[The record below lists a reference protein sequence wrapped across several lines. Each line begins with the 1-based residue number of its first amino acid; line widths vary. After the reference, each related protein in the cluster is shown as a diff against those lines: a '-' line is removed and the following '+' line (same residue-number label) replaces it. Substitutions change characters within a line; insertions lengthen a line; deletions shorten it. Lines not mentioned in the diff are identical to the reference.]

1 MMAPSRGLR
10 LLLSKQPTP
19 YICRQCQLRT
29 FTSSPISSSG
39 HNRWSKIKHDKARV
53 DAVKNRQR
61 AAFSQELTLAS
72 KLGGPDTAHNPRL
85 VDLITKAKR
94 EGMAKTSIE
103 AAIARGQGRSLSGAS
118 LENVTIEA
126 MMPGNVG
133 VIIESETDNR
143 LRTLQEVR
151 LVIKNAGGSTTPCSY
166 LFQKKGRVTFEAKDG
181 VGMDEIL
188 EPALDSGAMDVD
200 EGENGRLVIWTEP
213 GQTQSV
219 GDQVASALDLQVATS
234 EILWE
239 PNEETKVALAGEDAA
254 QELASFVDS
263 LQEEGTV
270 QGVAMNVAQGSVPSE
285 SWNELYTRLSN

>member
-1 MMAPSRGLR
+1 MAPSRGLG
-10 LLLSKQPTP
+10 LILQKQRIS
-19 YICRQCQLRT
+19 YICRQCQIRT
-29 FTSSPISSSG
+29 LTSSPKSPSG

-118 LENVTIEA
+118 LESVTIEA

-133 VIIESETDNR
+133 AVIESETDNR

-151 LVIKNAGGSTTPCSY
+151 LIIKNAGGSTTPSRY

-181 VGMDEIL
+181 VGLDEIL
-188 EPALDSGAMDVD
+188 EAALDSGAMDVD
-200 EGENGRLVIWTEP
+200 EGENGRLVVWTEP
-213 GQTQSV
+213 EQTQSV
-219 GDQVASALDLQVATS
+219 GDQVAKTLDLQVATS

-239 PNEETKVALAGEDAA
+239 PNEETKVELAGEDEA
-254 QELASFVDS
+254 QELATFVD
-263 LQEEGTV
+263 LLHEEGTV
-270 QGVAMNVAQGSVPSE
+270 QGVAMNIAQGSISSE
-285 SWNELYTRLSN
+285 SWKELYTRLSN